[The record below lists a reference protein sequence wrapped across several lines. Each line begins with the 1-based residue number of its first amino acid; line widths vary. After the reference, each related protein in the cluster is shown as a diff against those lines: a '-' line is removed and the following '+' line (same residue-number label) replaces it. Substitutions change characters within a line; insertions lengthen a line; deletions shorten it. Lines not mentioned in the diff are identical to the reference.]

1 MRVSGLLLGF
11 AAGAYLLWKVAIPA
25 PDAPLSCSVAPD
37 CPVAPAAS
45 PDTPP
50 ATQADLRVVVYDPAT
65 EPRDRA
71 NDGLHIPGWTSSEET
86 SLADRVVVSPASE
99 VIPLPR
105 LRIVSLDQ
113 ANAHGACAVLG
124 ERKLGCLGLTNLG
137 EQ

>member
-11 AAGAYLLWKVAIPA
+11 AAGAYLMWKVAVPA

-37 CPVAPAAS
+37 CPIAPATS
-45 PDTPP
+45 PGTTPS
-50 ATQADLRVVVYDPAT
+50 AQAGLQVVVYDPET
-65 EPRDRA
+65 EPRDRTH
-71 NDGLHIPGWTSSEET
+71 DGSHIPGWTSSEET
-86 SLADRVVVSPASE
+86 SLADRAVVSPASDM
-99 VIPLPR
+99 IPLPR

-113 ANAHGACAVLG
+113 ANAHSACAVLG

>member
-11 AAGAYLLWKVAIPA
+11 SIGVYLMWKVAMPS
-25 PDAPLSCSVAPD
+25 PDASLSCSVAPD
-37 CPVAPAAS
+37 CAVATAAS
-45 PDTPP
+45 PDT
-50 ATQADLRVVVYDPAT
+50 ARAAQAGLQVVVYDPET
-65 EPRDRA
+65 EPRDRTH
-71 NDGLHIPGWTSSEET
+71 DGSHIPGWTSSEET
-86 SLADRVVVSPASE
+86 SVADRPVVSPASD

-105 LRIVSLDQ
+105 FRLVGLDQ

>member
-11 AAGAYLLWKVAIPA
+11 SVGVYLMWKVAVPA

-37 CPVAPAAS
+37 CAVATGGSPDATPAAQ
-45 PDTPP
+45 PG
-50 ATQADLRVVVYDPAT
+50 LRVVVYDPAI

-71 NDGLHIPGWTSSEET
+71 HEGPHSPGWTSAEDT
-86 SLADRVVVSPASE
+86 SLADRPVFPPAAN

-105 LRIVSLDQ
+105 FRIVGLDQ